1 MFDVLQRLRGAGLAS
16 LFASIFT
23 VLTLVGCGGGGGGA
37 APVTPGGGLGA
48 LQSIAVTPDNS
59 DLRVGAT
66 QTFVATGSYTDGT
79 TQNLSSQVVWA
90 SSAPLVASIG
100 AATGVASGLTEGA
113 ATITA
118 TFGGRTGN
126 TQLNVT
132 NKTLQSIAVTP
143 ANSSLGVGATQG
155 FVAVGTY
162 SDASTQNI
170 SSTVAWASSAPS
182 VVSITAAGEA
192 SAATTGTSNI
202 SAALSGVTGSTPLTV
217 TAKTLQSI
225 AVTPAA
231 FSIAVGAT
239 QQLVATGTYSDGST
253 QVITNS
259 VAWTTANG
267 AVATV
272 GATSGLVTGA
282 TAGNGVAITAKLG
295 VVSGESRGAVTAAG
309 VTLTGLS
316 VSISTLFIGP
326 TFKPFPQVCAQF
338 SNSTGSCPYS
348 PVTWTSSNPAVA
360 IVSDT
365 QGVKALTAGVT
376 TLTARSGS
384 ISASNTLTVNAP
396 VLTAI
401 AVLPAAPT
409 IGAGTQL
416 QLTAMGSYSDGS
428 TQNITALAG
437 LSWASSAPAA
447 VSVNAAGVASGLA
460 AGSATLTAS
469 AAGRAGSTT
478 ATVPTTAP
486 PPPTTVVLY
495 PVNDNTIVRG
505 TLNATYANSVYPY
518 NYWFASPG
526 IGMGCSWFP
535 TLTATPGVSEQQF
548 TCSEGLLKFDLTS
561 LAGKTI
567 QSATLSLQSTSF
579 GVGTNPRQWFLTAL
593 SSGWNGASVTWNN
606 AAPPQYYTGSGTLH
620 NPPTAV
626 GQVYNLDQTTTVRNW
641 VTGFYVNNGY
651 RMGLWDN
658 FAPPNPVVSADVFE
672 FHSSEDPTL
681 ARRPRLTVTYQ

>member
-16 LFASIFT
+16 LFM
-23 VLTLVGCGGGGGGA
+23 VLTLVGCGGGGGA
-37 APVTPGGGLGA
+37 APVNPGGGAVGA

-66 QTFVATGSYTDGT
+66 QIFVATGSYTDGT
-79 TQNLSSQVVWA
+79 TQNLSNQVVWV
-90 SSAPLVASIG
+90 SSAPGVASVG
-100 AATGVASGLTEGA
+100 VSTGVANGLAEGA
-113 ATITA
+113 AIISA
-118 TFGGRTGN
+118 TFGGRSGS

-155 FVAVGTY
+155 FVAIGKY
-162 SDASTQNI
+162 SDTSTQNI
-170 SSTVAWASSAPS
+170 SSGVTWASSVPAIAS
-182 VVSITAAGEA
+182 ISTAGLVSAV
-192 SAATTGTSNI
+192 TTGASTI
-202 SAALSGVTGSTPLTV
+202 SAARGGVTGSTPLTI

-231 FSIAVGAT
+231 FNIAAGTT

-253 QVITNS
+253 QVITNN
-259 VAWTTANG
+259 VAWTSGNT

-272 GATSGLVTGA
+272 GAANGLVTGA
-282 TAGNGVAITAKLG
+282 LAGTGVAITATSG
-295 VVSGESRGAVTAAG
+295 VVTGASRGNVTAAG
-309 VTLTGLS
+309 VTLTRLTVAAS
-316 VSISTLFIGP
+316 SQFIGP
-326 TFKPFPQVCAQF
+326 NFLPFPQVCAEF
-338 SNSTGSCPYS
+338 SNGLGSCPYS
-348 PVTWTSSNPAVA
+348 NVTWTSSNTAVA

-365 QGVKALTAGVT
+365 QGVKALTAGVS
-376 TLTARSGS
+376 TLTVRSGS
-384 ISASNTLTVNAP
+384 ISASNMLTVNAP

-409 IGAGTQL
+409 IAAGAQL

-437 LSWASSAPAA
+437 LLWASSAPGS
-447 VSVNAAGVASGLA
+447 VSVNAAGVASGAA
-460 AGSATLTAS
+460 AGSAVLTAS
-469 AAGRAGSTT
+469 VAGRMGSTT

-486 PPPTTVVLY
+486 PAPTTVVLY
-495 PVNDNTIVRG
+495 PVNDNTIVKG

-535 TLTATPGVSEQQF
+535 TLTAAVGVFEQQS
-548 TCSEGLLKFDLTS
+548 TCAEGLLKFDLTS

-567 QSATLSLQSTSF
+567 QRATLSLQSTSF
-579 GVGTNPRQWFLTAL
+579 GVGTNPRQWFVTAL
-593 SSGWNGASVTWNN
+593 SSGWNGTSVTWNS
-606 AAPPQYYTGSGTLH
+606 AAPPQYYTGSGTLQ
-620 NPPTAV
+620 NSPTAV

-641 VTGFYVNNGY
+641 VSGFYVNNGY

-658 FAPPNPVVSADVFE
+658 FAPPNPVVSADFFE
-672 FHSSEDPTL
+672 FHSNEDPTV